1 MLQHSYREID
11 AAEKLSVA
19 TIAHTLILYKLI
31 DIEIEL
37 VVDALCNLT
46 PGDQLDLM
54 YAVTQQRLIALRDLK
69 DFFNGIKEETTPQ
82 HEPE

>member
-1 MLQHSYREID
+1 MFQHSYREID
-11 AAEKLSVA
+11 AAEKLGVA
-19 TIAHTLILYKLI
+19 TIAHTPILYTLI
-31 DIEIEL
+31 DIEIAL

-46 PGDQLDLM
+46 PGNQLDLM

-69 DFFNGIKEETTPQ
+69 DFFEQVKEETTPQ

>member
-11 AAEKLSVA
+11 DAEKLVLGQIS
-19 TIAHTLILYKLI
+19 HTQVLYHML
-31 DIEIEL
+31 DIEIAL

-54 YAVTQQRLIALRDLK
+54 YAITQQRLIALRDLK
-69 DFFNGIKEETTPQ
+69 DFFNEVKEQTTPQ
-82 HEPE
+82 PEPE